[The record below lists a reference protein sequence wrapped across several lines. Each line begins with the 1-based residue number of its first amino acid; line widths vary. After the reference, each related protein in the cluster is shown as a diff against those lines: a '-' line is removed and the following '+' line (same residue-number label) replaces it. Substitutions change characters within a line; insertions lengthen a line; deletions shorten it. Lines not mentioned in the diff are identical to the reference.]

1 MIGGRLLNRQALR
14 FVGIAIAVSVV
25 LAFPM
30 EQVTHSARAPGFYW
44 FQNSCGSVEF
54 LLTLGLVVPAILTPM
69 LVFLLPGPGSI
80 FVGKADAPSFSSAR
94 SVHPSSVP
102 VSRAR
107 ARPQDHGGA
116 RSRRT
121 ASSDE
126 ARSLVMV
133 FAVVIGIL
141 GLLMFL
147 RSAWVLKHTEFFADK
162 QFHSTWLT
170 LLRSTVFSE
179 TVIELI
185 VGLAGI
191 GAAIYLLYLYM
202 PSQPA
207 LFMLVGW
214 SSAAALP
221 FIWWYGV
228 RGYAGLH
235 GECAALFD
243 PSLPVHVF
251 QPDFLADCAH
261 YFKYLSGFSAVWLG
275 VTAGGLR
282 LQSARAAAG
291 NSSGNESGQFQNF
304 FWVYLLG
311 WAVQY
316 RLGQWLMVVTVPAN
330 QEWVTYSVLEFVCLI
345 ASSLWSLAFIR
356 FFWNQRLPERWQN
369 VGMAFAGTFVI
380 CILTALT
387 FFWLMIWAGVAIV
400 PLLAL
405 NLSGAAWAWAV
416 GTWRWRALQKQAP
429 VVATGDG
436 TLPQEKRP
444 ALLGLRAIEIV
455 GFVVGVFML
464 IAAILA
470 YLAFFYVTYRFRR
483 H

>member
-1 MIGGRLLNRQALR
+1 LLNRQALR

-261 YFKYLSGFSAVWLG
+261 
-275 VTAGGLR
+275 
-282 LQSARAAAG
+282 
-291 NSSGNESGQFQNF
+291 
-304 FWVYLLG
+304 
-311 WAVQY
+311 
-316 RLGQWLMVVTVPAN
+316 
-330 QEWVTYSVLEFVCLI
+330 
-345 ASSLWSLAFIR
+345 
-356 FFWNQRLPERWQN
+356 
-369 VGMAFAGTFVI
+369 
-380 CILTALT
+380 
-387 FFWLMIWAGVAIV
+387 
-400 PLLAL
+400 
-405 NLSGAAWAWAV
+405 
-416 GTWRWRALQKQAP
+416 
-429 VVATGDG
+429 
-436 TLPQEKRP
+436 
-444 ALLGLRAIEIV
+444 
-455 GFVVGVFML
+455 
-464 IAAILA
+464 
-470 YLAFFYVTYRFRR
+470 
-483 H
+483 